1 GPFLASRRG
10 GGALFLFVA
19 PGLLPLLALTLG
31 TTVLALALAL
41 AVFAVTHHRLLPRPN
56 AGVARSCAVSRQDR
70 VRARA
75 CGFRMLTRAP
85 RAPRSAVER
94 GQQLADAV
102 WLGQE
107 MRTLGQVFELRTLV
121 TRGHHD
127 ARPWLLLQRFG
138 RDGQARHALGHADVG
153 DHVRKGVSALELLQ
167 GLAPVP
173 GHGDLV
179 TVIGERAL
187 DDEAQV
193 VLVLHEQHVQ
203 RAHPASGTGRRITTV
218 APLP

>member
-1 GPFLASRRG
+1 
-10 GGALFLFVA
+10 
-19 PGLLPLLALTLG
+19 
-31 TTVLALALAL
+31 
-41 AVFAVTHHRLLPRPN
+41 
-56 AGVARSCAVSRQDR
+56 
-70 VRARA
+70 
-75 CGFRMLTRAP
+75 MLTRAP
-85 RAPRSAVER
+85 RARRSAVER

-218 APLP
+218 APLPGELTSSTPPPDWDAKPNTWLRPRPLPLPTSLVVKNGSKTRVWFSAGMPGPVSLTSIHTSRASPPSGDSG